1 MNNASKWII
10 GAGAVLGL
18 AVANVYAHPGSGQQ
32 SMTPEAR
39 AAMQEKM
46 RSATPEERQKLA
58 AEHRAGMGNHGKGH
72 GAGMGERRGMRGD
85 MGCGM
90 AAAPAT
96 EEHKH

>member
-10 GAGAVLGL
+10 GAGAILGL
-18 AVANVYAHPGSGQQ
+18 AVANVQAHPGQQ

-46 RSATPEERQKLA
+46 RSATPEERQRLA

-90 AAAPAT
+90 AAAEAT

>member
-1 MNNASKWII
+1 MKTAIKWIA
-10 GAGAVLGL
+10 GAGAVLGI
-18 AVANVYAHPGSGQQ
+18 AVADVYAHPGQQ

-58 AEHRAGMGNHGKGH
+58 AEHRAGMGGHGMGH
-72 GAGMGERRGMRGD
+72 GAGMGQGRGMRGD

-90 AAAPAT
+90 AAAPKA